1 MISICVADH
10 TGHIWL
16 SGFDQAGFLIFGHS
30 ADEMMMLKEASE
42 KVYDTAIQKAIGQ
55 EYDFTCHTRAFPHD
69 VSTNFTAITLL
80 KDMLADLLKAGTH
93 SRLCHNRNSCQ
104 AKLQEAYT
112 TFLAPYSGGREN
124 AVSGLLGPLQETN

>member
-42 KVYDTAIQKAIGQ
+42 KVRKGNYERLFDEGRRRV
-55 EYDFTCHTRAFPHD
+55 RAWE
-69 VSTNFTAITLL
+69 
-80 KDMLADLLKAGTH
+80 
-93 SRLCHNRNSCQ
+93 Q
-104 AKLQEAYT
+104 ANVK
-112 TFLAPYSGGREN
+112 
-124 AVSGLLGPLQETN
+124 